1 MFWKTCS
8 DWNNVITVTVP
19 CSNSF
24 VCSDISSTRRMYN
37 HSAGPLASPSCARH
51 LVQHLTTSPVTS
63 MWFSWWTHVQVA
75 FGWGLGIGY
84 VLPWCL
90 MASLPCLSDPGA
102 KGGRWDREG
111 VPGLLVSTQLLW
123 GHSTVLHC
131 WAQAV
136 VGPWM
141 SLRPLA
147 ITGYYYKAL
156 SQALLKLTFSH
167 WNLNISVYWLCWAQH
182 VPAQRFSQQHWC
194 SASSHCIAQS
204 TPCLLLPP
212 EPWFPQ
218 GRLPGPVLHC
228 PASAHAL
235 EWVCMRQVIAGW

>member
-1 MFWKTCS
+1 MRLGHWLCAAM
-8 DWNNVITVTVP
+8 V
-19 CSNSF
+19 SNGLTSLPF
-24 VCSDISSTRRMYN
+24 GSWSKRGKMRQRRSAWIVSVN
-37 HSAGPLASPSCARH
+37 TTALGAQHSASLLSPS
-51 LVQHLTTSPVTS
+51 SS
-63 MWFSWWTHVQVA
+63 
-75 FGWGLGIGY
+75 
-84 VLPWCL
+84 
-90 MASLPCLSDPGA
+90 
-102 KGGRWDREG
+102 
-111 VPGLLVSTQLLW
+111 
-123 GHSTVLHC
+123 
-131 WAQAV
+131 

-204 TPCLLLPP
+204 TPCLLLSP